1 MNQGIFSGRIGRDA
15 EVRQMPNGDPVC
27 NFPLAVD
34 VGTRDNPETMWIDCS
49 LFGKRG
55 QNSAQWL
62 TKGTKLFVHGRL
74 TLATFT
80 KKDGTTDKGL
90 RLNLTE
96 FDFGGSRND
105 DQSQKSQVSQSQHHK
120 AKSNGYAPKQSTYDD
135 DDDDGIPF

>member
-1 MNQGIFSGRIGRDA
+1 MNQGFFSGRIGRDA

-27 NFPLAVD
+27 NFSLAVD

-62 TKGTKLFVHGRL
+62 KKGTKLFVHGRL
-74 TLATFT
+74 TLATFN

-90 RLNLTE
+90 RLNVTE
-96 FDFGGSRND
+96 FDFGGTCSD
-105 DQSQKSQVSQSQHHK
+105 SEQQSQPQSQHHEE
-120 AKSNGYAPKQSTYDD
+120 KSNGYAPQPSDDFDD
-135 DDDDGIPF
+135 DIPF